1 VALAIGVLLAACGS
15 DGGSDGG
22 SDAEGDASTPSV
34 TQVGSGD
41 TTTEPA
47 GEEPEE
53 EATTSAPAEGEDG
66 PPSVE
71 PVVAAT
77 MAEPIV
83 LLARPGDDGH
93 VYVAER
99 AGRIRRLEL
108 VDGGEMLRTSGGVVL
123 DISDQ
128 TTVDSE
134 RGLLGLAFDEAGE
147 TIFVSSTDPDGNT
160 VVASYE
166 MDGDGIDESTRRVRF
181 SIDQPYS
188 NHNGGNI
195 VLGPDGTL
203 WLGLGDGGSA
213 NDPENRAQDPSTE
226 LGKIIRID
234 LATDETEIVVSGVRN
249 PWRYSFDVDGSL
261 WVADVGQSQ
270 WEEISHLPA
279 DAIEGANLGWSGF
292 EGSRRFL
299 DEPDRTPAD
308 PTPPV
313 FEYSHDDG
321 NCSITGGIAYRGQA
335 IPALQGAY
343 LFADYCL
350 GRIRAIALGPDGEL
364 ANEYDLG
371 IDVETPISFGTDAA
385 GEPYVLSAAGNIVRL
400 LPG

>member
-1 VALAIGVLLAACGS
+1 MVVATLDEPIALLAQPGDDDHVWVAERGGRVS
-15 DGGSDGG
+15 RLALGDG
-22 SDAEGDASTPSV
+22 
-34 TQVGSGD
+34 
-41 TTTEPA
+41 TTLEPA
-47 GEEPEE
+47 GDALLDLSSE
-53 EATTSAPAEGEDG
+53 TTTDA
-66 PPSVE
+66 
-71 PVVAAT
+71 
-77 MAEPIV
+77 
-83 LLARPGDDGH
+83 
-93 VYVAER
+93 
-99 AGRIRRLEL
+99 
-108 VDGGEMLRTSGGVVL
+108 
-123 DISDQ
+123 
-128 TTVDSE
+128 E
-134 RGLLGLAFDEAGE
+134 RGLLGMAFDATGE
-147 TIFVSSTDPDGNT
+147 ELYLSFTDTEGNSQ
-160 VVASYE
+160 VVAYE
-166 MDGDGIDESTRRVRF
+166 VDGTTPVVDSRRTLF
-181 SIDQPYS
+181 SVDQPYP
-188 NHNGGNI
+188 NHNGGHL
-195 VLGPDGTL
+195 VVHDDEL
-203 WLGLGDGGSA
+203 WLGLGDGGA
-213 NDPENRAQDPSTE
+213 ADDPENRAQDPDTE
-226 LGKIIRID
+226 LGKMIRID
-234 LATDETEIVVSGVRN
+234 TETGDAEIVVSGVRN